1 MDTIFKFLLTSIVA
15 LALQSCSTYI
25 RFFDI
30 KKVPNE
36 EAMQSRVFE
45 LPSDTITMQFFG
57 DYCFEKTKNEVIVV
71 SNSEVRKILPKNF
84 SLKNSTQIA
93 FAYTDLP
100 EYYNVFV
107 FYHPE
112 KTLDKV
118 REEHKA
124 TLYKQQFNSLLY
136 VYDHMDYVITDVFQE
151 VEGGSVRFVSICKPK
166 NEIGKK
172 AFIDRE
178 IYELYFNRN

>member
-1 MDTIFKFLLTSIVA
+1 MSTVFKILSAFITA
-15 LALQSCSTYI
+15 FALQSCSTYI

-45 LPSDTITMQFFG
+45 LPADTITMQFFG
-57 DYCFEKTKNEVIVV
+57 DYCFEKTKDEVIVV
-71 SNSEVRKILPKNF
+71 SSSDVRKILPKNF

-112 KTLDKV
+112 KNLDKV

-124 TLYKQQFNSLLY
+124 ALYKQQFNSLLY
-136 VYDHMDYVITDVFQE
+136 VYDYMDYVITDVFRE
-151 VEGGSVRFVSICKPK
+151 VEGGSLRFVSIGKPK
-166 NEIGKK
+166 NETGKK
-172 AFIDRE
+172 AFVDRE

>member
-1 MDTIFKFLLTSIVA
+1 MSIIFKILLIVITA
-15 LALQSCSTYI
+15 FIMQSCSTYI

-57 DYCFEKTKNEVIVV
+57 DYCFEKTKDEMIIV
-71 SNSEVRKILPKNF
+71 SNSDVRKILQSNF
-84 SLKNSTQIA
+84 TIKNSKQIA

-107 FYHPE
+107 FYYA
-112 KTLDKV
+112 KTTLDHIKQ
-118 REEHKA
+118 EHKA
-124 TLYKQQFNSLLY
+124 KLYKQQFNSLLY
-136 VYDHMDYVITDVFQE
+136 VSENIGHVVTDVFRE
-151 VEGGSVRFVSICKPK
+151 VEGGIIRFVSIYKPK
-166 NEIGKK
+166 TENGKT